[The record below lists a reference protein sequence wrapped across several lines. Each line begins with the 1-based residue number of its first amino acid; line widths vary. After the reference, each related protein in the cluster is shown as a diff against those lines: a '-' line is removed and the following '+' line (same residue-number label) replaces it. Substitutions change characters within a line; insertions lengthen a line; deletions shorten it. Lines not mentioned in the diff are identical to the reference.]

1 LTLLRTAL
9 LLLCAALV
17 SCAATP
23 PVQEMS
29 DARQALSAAREAN
42 ASRLAP
48 VIMKKAEESMEEAAR
63 GFEQGHYLDARE
75 AARSARRD
83 AIRARDEALSAAA
96 PDK

>member
-1 LTLLRTAL
+1 
-9 LLLCAALV
+9 
-17 SCAATP
+17 
-23 PVQEMS
+23 
-29 DARQALSAAREAN
+29 
-42 ASRLAP
+42 
-48 VIMKKAEESMEEAAR
+48 MEEAAR